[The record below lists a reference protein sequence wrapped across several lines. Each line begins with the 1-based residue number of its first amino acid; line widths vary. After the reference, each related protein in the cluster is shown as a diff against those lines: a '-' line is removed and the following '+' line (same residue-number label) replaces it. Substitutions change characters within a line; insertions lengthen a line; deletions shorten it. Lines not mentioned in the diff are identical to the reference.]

1 MAIGVKKYVDD
12 KMNWLDGGIVLL
24 SIFEMVLTA
33 IVGGSGNTGPFKI
46 VKLMRTLRILRIIRI
61 LRSLSSMQV
70 ILGVF
75 VRSASSFAYITMLL
89 FVFLFIYTLLGMQV
103 FGGKLNYPNEPRVR
117 WNYDTFVVGFYTAF

>member
-46 VKLMRTLRILRIIRI
+46 VKLMRTLRVLRIIRL
-61 LRSLSSMQV
+61 LRSLQSMQV

-89 FVFLFIYTLLGMQV
+89 FVFLFIYTLLGM
-103 FGGKLNYPNEPRVR
+103 
-117 WNYDTFVVGFYTAF
+117 